1 MSFIWI
7 AGEDSDLETKMA
19 ALPPHKQKYV
29 MDHWEE
35 TLADKTKK
43 FGLNDSRT
51 QEWKEYLGIARKSSK
66 RTIKKNAPRTRG

>member
-1 MSFIWI
+1 
-7 AGEDSDLETKMA
+7 MA

-29 MDHWEE
+29 MDHLQE
-35 TLADKTKK
+35 TLANKTKK

-66 RTIKKNAPRTRG
+66 RTSNKKKRNKNKGMRKKRSRDGAPRP